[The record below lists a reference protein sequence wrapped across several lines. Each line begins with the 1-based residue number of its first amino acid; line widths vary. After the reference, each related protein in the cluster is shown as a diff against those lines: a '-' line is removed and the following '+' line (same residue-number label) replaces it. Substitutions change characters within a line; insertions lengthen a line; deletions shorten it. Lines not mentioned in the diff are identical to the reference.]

1 MWDLIDREM
10 ARRDGV
16 PIGSVKAQVA
26 ATIPIGRIEQP
37 EDVANMVAFLA
48 SADAAYVTAQAVDVS
63 GGRIPY

>member
-1 MWDLIDREM
+1 
-10 ARRDGV
+10 
-16 PIGSVKAQVA
+16 GSVKARVV

-48 SADAAYVTAQAVDVS
+48 SADASYVMGQAVDVS